1 MNKLSREEKHNQC
14 VREIKATLIVVAI
27 CAIWH
32 IGSAF
37 ILNGTGLY
45 FLGMPAWF
53 SVSVFGTILIALVGV
68 CILLKKVFIDFEY
81 EEEIDQGE
89 AEKQEKKFFI
99 GSRKLNGL
107 VLAMTTMATYTSVSS
122 FVSGPGAAG
131 LTYGYAQAWVAA
143 VQIPVTFLVLGVLG
157 NKLALVSR
165 RTGAVT
171 VAGYLK
177 ARYKSSALVIVTS
190 LLMVVFFITQMIGQF
205 TGGATLISSVTG
217 LDYSAS
223 LFIFGAIV
231 IAYTAFG
238 GFSAVAI
245 TDAIEGIIMCVG
257 TFLLLFFVLKSGGG
271 LAQIDASLQTNLPN
285 VYDNLTSVYTPGA
298 LISFWVLVGFGTLGL
313 PQTAV
318 RSMGFKDTKSLHK
331 AMWIG
336 AVVCSFVIV
345 GMHLAGV
352 WAGALVDTKDLPT
365 SDYFIPYIIQK
376 IMPKGIGLVF
386 LAAPMAAVMSTVDSL
401 LILAVASL
409 LKDLFRTYYVKD
421 NPERIARYNKRI
433 KPASVILT
441 IGLGV
446 LVMLLA
452 LNPPDIIFFINLFA
466 MGGLECAFFWPLIGG
481 LFWRKGTK
489 QAAVASSIVS
499 TAAYIFCYYN
509 VTFAGI
515 NAVVWGL
522 LAGALTYFIVGKL
535 TCKNE
540 LDPEILE
547 NCF

>member
-1 MNKLSREEKHNQC
+1 MNKSQ
-14 VREIKATLIVVAI
+14 V
-27 CAIWH
+27 
-32 IGSAF
+32 
-37 ILNGTGLY
+37 
-45 FLGMPAWF
+45 
-53 SVSVFGTILIALVGV
+53 TILIILVAYLLINV
-68 CILLKKVFIDFEY
+68 ILGILFSK
-81 EEEIDQGE
+81 
-89 AEKQEKKFFI
+89 KQEKSSKLSGEKNFFI
-99 GSRKLNGL
+99 GGRNMNGL

-143 VQIPVTFLVLGVLG
+143 VQVPVTFLVLGVLG

-177 ARYKSSALVIVTS
+177 ARYKSDALVIITC

-223 LFIFGAIV
+223 LFIFGAVV

-238 GFSAVAI
+238 GFTAVAI
-245 TDAIEGIIMCVG
+245 TDAVQGIIMCIG

-271 LAQIDASLQTNLPN
+271 LSQIDAALQTNLPN
-285 VYDNLTSVYTPGA
+285 VYDNLTSVYTPGT

-318 RSMGFKDTKSLHK
+318 RSMGFKNTKSLHK

-336 AVVCSFVIV
+336 AITCSFVIV

-352 WAGALVDTKDLPT
+352 WAGALVDTNNLPT

-376 IMPKGIGLVF
+376 IMPSGLAGIF

-401 LILAVASL
+401 LILAVASI
-409 LKDLFRTYYVKD
+409 LKDLYRTYYVKD
-421 NPERIARYNKRI
+421 NPERIASYDRKI
-433 KPASVILT
+433 KPASMILT

-466 MGGLECAFFWPLIGG
+466 MGGLECSFFWPLIGG

-489 QAAVASSIVS
+489 QAAVSSSVIS

-522 LAGALTYFIVGKL
+522 LAGAFTYFIVGKL

-540 LDPEILE
+540 LDPEILD